1 MKNPI
6 KVLAIT
12 NTILLVSLIV
22 FVLVA
27 KSRTESGEK
36 VGYFLKD
43 AEEPTE
49 TSIISDILPY
59 ATPPVTSVDE

>member
-12 NTILLVSLIV
+12 NTILLVGLIV

-36 VGYFLKD
+36 VGYFLK
-43 AEEPTE
+43 EEEE
-49 TSIISDILPY
+49 TTDSTTTN
-59 ATPPVTSVDE
+59 A